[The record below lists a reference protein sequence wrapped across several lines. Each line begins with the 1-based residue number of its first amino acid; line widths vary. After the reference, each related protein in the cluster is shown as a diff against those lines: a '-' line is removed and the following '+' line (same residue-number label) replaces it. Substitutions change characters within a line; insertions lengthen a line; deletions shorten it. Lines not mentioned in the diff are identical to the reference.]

1 MVTQTIIIDLAIGV
15 VQSRFVIQ
23 HSSKWNEWMDMYI
36 EFLFPS
42 MDERFRSRPAFMSPK
57 DFAQFSEYI
66 HNAVASNTEL
76 NYIFL
81 TYELGFMFSFEDID
95 EYESVINLFALAAE
109 PPDDSR
115 SYVGCQGPVLNE
127 ALLKFADDLKTVS
140 ITPSNDTK

>member
-15 VQSRFVIQ
+15 VQSRFIIQ
-23 HSSKWNEWMDMYI
+23 RSPKWDEWMDMCI

-42 MDERFRSRPAFMSPK
+42 MNERFRSRPAFMSPK

-66 HNAVASNTEL
+66 YNAVASTTEP
-76 NYIFL
+76 NYVFL

-95 EYESVINLFALAAE
+95 EYESVVNLFALAAE

-115 SYVGCQGPVLNE
+115 SYVGCQGPVLNK
-127 ALLKFADDLKTVS
+127 ALLKFANDLKKVS
-140 ITPSNDTK
+140 ITPNSDTR